1 MSWDPVYRLVK
12 TIPRGRVTTYGL
24 LARALKIRGGA
35 RTVGHAMAA
44 TPSGRGIPWHRVV
57 AAGGKLII
65 REPIGSKQRRLL
77 ESEGV
82 PTHNG
87 RIDFSTYGW
96 TPASARAKGIRKAPP
111 KPRTQANS
119 ASRQAHTQS
128 GNQQFPLHSAKKPP
142 ARVARPVPR
151 VI

>member
-24 LARALKIRGGA
+24 LARALNIRGGA

-82 PTHNG
+82 ATHNG

-96 TPASARAKGIRKAPP
+96 TPVSARAKGTRKAPP
-111 KPRTQANS
+111 KPRTKANS
-119 ASRQAHTQS
+119 ATQKPRAQA
-128 GNQQFPLHSAKKPP
+128 GNQQYPKRSAKKPP
-142 ARVARPVPR
+142 AKVARPVPR